1 MLLRGSTSTWI
12 VAIAGALRIAGIAWN
27 IMTAPVYATTE
38 ADQSVIDELGL
49 ADEPEAVAIAADIE
63 AAERVRGPID
73 RGWTLAFI
81 ATLFAI
87 HMGRM
92 RTDLTILGLVSPAV
106 AILGD
111 MTIAVLVTLVVV
123 NPLYLLWRGPT
134 RWVERR
140 VWRRHLQREK
150 AAQHGWRAR
159 AAHAWLRWRMRSA
172 IRMRAARFSVPAALG
187 QGLRTGLPFAA
198 IVAATVPVWGMSWYF
213 DTENWAAG
221 MWNSWAES
229 RTDTW
234 REAMA
239 RAVIATDGRGA
250 TASSFAVQPPGVT
263 SGDFSFVVIGDP
275 GEGDA
280 SQHVLRDQ
288 LLWSRAART
297 CVSLSCPRMSST
309 RPAR

>member
-1 MLLRGSTSTWI
+1 MRLAPSAPPTARREPARRLAALGNATVVVLLLLLRGSTSTWI

-27 IMTAPVYATTE
+27 IMTAPVYTTTE
-38 ADQSVIDELGL
+38 ADQSVVDELGL

-63 AAERVRGPID
+63 AAESVRGPID

-92 RTDLTILGLVSPAV
+92 RTELTILGLVSPAV

-140 VWRRHLQREK
+140 VWRRHLEREK
-150 AAQHGWRAR
+150 AAPHGWRAR
-159 AAHAWLRWRMRSA
+159 AARAWLRWRMRSA

-198 IVAATVPVWGMSWYF
+198 IVAATVPVWGMKL
-213 DTENWAAG
+213 
-221 MWNSWAES
+221 
-229 RTDTW
+229 
-234 REAMA
+234 
-239 RAVIATDGRGA
+239 
-250 TASSFAVQPPGVT
+250 
-263 SGDFSFVVIGDP
+263 
-275 GEGDA
+275 
-280 SQHVLRDQ
+280 VLRHRELGRRDVE
-288 LLWSRAART
+288 LMGRVADRHVARGHGA
-297 CVSLSCPRMSST
+297 CGDGYRRERRNRVELR
-309 RPAR
+309 RPASWRHLWRLLLRCHRRSR